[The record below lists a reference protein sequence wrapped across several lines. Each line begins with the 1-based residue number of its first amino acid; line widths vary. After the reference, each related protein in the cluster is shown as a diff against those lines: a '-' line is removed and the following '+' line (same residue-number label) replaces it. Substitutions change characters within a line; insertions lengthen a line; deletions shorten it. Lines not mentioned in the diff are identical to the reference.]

1 MTREKRI
8 VIEIPT
14 KTSDTSTT
22 KKKGTTTHLPLLV
35 CAFWKSGEEE
45 RKKEKKERERRG
57 DIVIPVTEHY
67 DKAVKLPSKNF
78 HFASLRRGERVLRFW
93 VTPPSRC
100 NPCSGGESLAV

>member
-8 VIEIPT
+8 VIEILT
-14 KTSDTSTT
+14 KTSDTSAT

-35 CAFWKSGEEE
+35 CAFWKSEEE
-45 RKKEKKERERRG
+45 KRKKRERRG
-57 DIVIPVTEHY
+57 DIVIPGTEHY

-78 HFASLRRGERVLRFW
+78 HFASLRRGERVLQFW